1 MTPPRAPI
9 VAPATV
15 ALEIATTGV
24 ETVVIAVVLA
34 ITAHRVIL
42 LSSSSRRSILLTRS
56 GVGLCPHGPCLRAHI
71 LRLSGLV
78 PLLPV
83 RSQAFWVSVL
93 RLTLPLLHHPPLTL
107 QLLCTLCLSLLQT
120 ALGTWTRVPHPT

>member
-83 RSQAFWVSVL
+83 SSQAFWASVL
-93 RLTLPLLHHPPLTL
+93 RLMLPRFPQHPLILL
-107 QLLCTLCLSLLQT
+107 LLCTPCPSLLRT
-120 ALGTWTRVPHPT
+120 ALGIWTRAPPPT